1 MFALLA
7 AAAALLRGV
16 MLLVSYITSESFP
29 QPLSSTEE
37 KKYLELLGKGDVVA
51 RRILI
56 EHNLRLVAHVAKK
69 FENTGEDKED
79 LISIGTIGLIKAI
92 NTFNTGRGTRLAT
105 YAARCVENE
114 ILMHIRS
121 RKKTKQDISLH
132 DPIGIDKDGN
142 EITLEDVL
150 GSNPDVVLDAV
161 ESIILNEKLQR
172 VIARLKSRER
182 KVLLMRYGLNGKR
195 HTQREVAAELNISRS
210 YVSRI
215 EKKIIS
221 HISEE
226 FALDG
231 YETRPC
237 VENEQKECQIAG
249 DKKK

>member
-7 AAAALLRGV
+7 AVAAMLRGV

-29 QPLSSTEE
+29 QPLSGPDE
-37 KKYLELLGKGDVVA
+37 KKYLEMLGQGDEYAKQV
-51 RRILI
+51 LI
-56 EHNLRLVAHVAKK
+56 EHNLRLVAHVSKK

-92 NTFNTGRGTRLAT
+92 NTFNTERGTRLAT

-132 DPIGIDKDGN
+132 DTIGIDKDGN

-172 VIARLKSRER
+172 VIAKLKSRER

-195 HTQREVAAELNISRS
+195 HTQREVAAELGISRS

-221 HISEE
+221 KIADE

-231 YETRPC
+231 YETQSWT
-237 VENEQKECQIAG
+237 EQQREEYH
-249 DKKK
+249 

>member
-7 AAAALLRGV
+7 AAAAMLRGV

-29 QPLSSTEE
+29 QPLSKTDE
-37 KKYLELLGKGDVVA
+37 KKYLELLGQGDEQA
-51 RRILI
+51 RKVLI

-69 FENTGEDKED
+69 FENTKEEKED
-79 LISIGTIGLIKAI
+79 LISIGTIGLIKGI

-121 RKKTKQDISLH
+121 RKKTKQDVSLH

-150 GSNPDVVLDAV
+150 GSNPDVVLDEV

-172 VIARLKSRER
+172 VIAKLKSRER
-182 KVLLMRYGLNGKR
+182 KVLLMRYGLKGKR
-195 HTQREVAAELNISRS
+195 HTQREVAKELGISRS

-221 HISEE
+221 SIAEE
-226 FALDG
+226 FASDG
-231 YETRPC
+231 YKTQC
-237 VENEQKECQIAG
+237 HGSAW
-249 DKKK
+249 

>member
-1 MFALLA
+1 MFSLLA
-7 AAAALLRGV
+7 AAAAMLRGV

-29 QPLSSTEE
+29 QPLSGPDE
-37 KKYLELLGKGDVVA
+37 KKYLELLGQGDEQAKQV
-51 RRILI
+51 LI
-56 EHNLRLVAHVAKK
+56 EHNLRLVAHVSKK

-79 LISIGTIGLIKAI
+79 LISIGTSGLIKAI

-172 VIARLKSRER
+172 VIAKLKSRER

-195 HTQREVAAELNISRS
+195 HTQREVAAELGISRS

-221 HISEE
+221 KIADE

-231 YETRPC
+231 YETQSWT
-237 VENEQKECQIAG
+237 EQQQEG
-249 DKKK
+249 FH